1 MRPAAGDRWKDD
13 DDYDYDHDHDQG
25 ERMKTDWQQRR
36 RGDEEEQLRGSRGA
50 RQKRGRA
57 PSESPAGYS
66 ITIKQCPS
74 AHADDDVVAC
84 QANSC
89 SRLNI
94 YIRAAPGNKTG
105 FSFRRDEQQRKNV
118 GDEEEDDENETR
130 NCNRTSERPN
140 DCC

>member
-57 PSESPAGYS
+57 PSESVLSVFPEVRPTRGNLAGSTTTRTDSIPTAGAGRRPAIGRPRP
-66 ITIKQCPS
+66 T
-74 AHADDDVVAC
+74 A
-84 QANSC
+84 AN
-89 SRLNI
+89 
-94 YIRAAPGNKTG
+94 
-105 FSFRRDEQQRKNV
+105 
-118 GDEEEDDENETR
+118 
-130 NCNRTSERPN
+130 
-140 DCC
+140 